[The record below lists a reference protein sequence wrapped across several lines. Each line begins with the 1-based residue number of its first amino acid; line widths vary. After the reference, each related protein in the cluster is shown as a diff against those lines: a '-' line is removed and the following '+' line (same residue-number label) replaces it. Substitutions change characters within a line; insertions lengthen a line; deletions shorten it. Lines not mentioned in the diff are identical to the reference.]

1 MSVLFIPYIRAD
13 PTLNDPMVYYLSFV
27 AKFRDKAKKEF
38 SDRWTSNALS
48 PGGSGDSLSYLFTFG
63 SWIGIFKSVTLPPS
77 NFINIV
83 IVIHSKLNQL
93 QEQLEFKKLKS
104 LYNEGFG

>member
-13 PTLNDPMVYYLSFV
+13 PTLKLNDPMVYYLSLV

-48 PGGSGDSLSYLFTFG
+48 PGGSWD
-63 SWIGIFKSVTLPPS
+63 
-77 NFINIV
+77 
-83 IVIHSKLNQL
+83 
-93 QEQLEFKKLKS
+93 
-104 LYNEGFG
+104 